1 MVTEVTSGDIV
12 QRWLRGVV
20 LAGVVGGAY
29 YLAGRFGV
37 GLILKPEGVAVFWPA
52 AGISSGVLIALGR
65 GARWPVAAG
74 VIGATVVVHV
84 AISDPLWAGIALGA
98 CNAVEALITAGL
110 IGSYFG
116 TDFSLDRLRQVLG
129 LFVAAIIS
137 SAISGVGGALTYRV
151 MSGPSAEMLISW
163 QHWFASDAIGIVIV
177 APLVIGVAT
186 AIRRPPPQQEL
197 IEGAAA
203 LIMLAITT
211 GIAIFLPLQVWGT
224 VLPITVLFLILLWIS
239 ARCSPVYAAAAVFLV
254 SITFVATAVFNIGHF
269 GDTRI
274 QFNDRILQAQSAIL
288 FVAIGT
294 FVLAALFAERKESE
308 ARLSHL
314 NMMLERERDNKL
326 MNLEAVTAAIAHEV
340 NQPLA
345 AIVTNGSVALHFL
358 ERAPPD
364 LDEVSTVLNEIISD
378 GHRTS
383 EVFDSIRALFRKG
396 DSGKQS
402 LNVNDIIVGVL
413 NSLREELRNRGVEAR
428 TELASTLPRVAG
440 HRGQLQEVIS
450 NLIGNALDAMNT
462 TTNRSRLLL
471 VRTEARGSDAI
482 VVSVQD
488 SGPGIAPKHLDS
500 IFTAFVTTKP
510 QGIGMGLAICRM
522 IIERHGGRLTA
533 SSDGTNGALFQ
544 FELPIE
550 PTITGAAREEVIT
563 S

>member
-1 MVTEVTSGDIV
+1 
-12 QRWLRGVV
+12 
-20 LAGVVGGAY
+20 
-29 YLAGRFGV
+29 
-37 GLILKPEGVAVFWPA
+37 
-52 AGISSGVLIALGR
+52 
-65 GARWPVAAG
+65 
-74 VIGATVVVHV
+74 
-84 AISDPLWAGIALGA
+84 
-98 CNAVEALITAGL
+98 
-110 IGSYFG
+110 
-116 TDFSLDRLRQVLG
+116 
-129 LFVAAIIS
+129 
-137 SAISGVGGALTYRV
+137 
-151 MSGPSAEMLISW
+151 
-163 QHWFASDAIGIVIV
+163 
-177 APLVIGVAT
+177 
-186 AIRRPPPQQEL
+186 
-197 IEGAAA
+197 
-203 LIMLAITT
+203 
-211 GIAIFLPLQVWGT
+211 
-224 VLPITVLFLILLWIS
+224 
-239 ARCSPVYAAAAVFLV
+239 
-254 SITFVATAVFNIGHF
+254 
-269 GDTRI
+269 
-274 QFNDRILQAQSAIL
+274 
-288 FVAIGT
+288 
-294 FVLAALFAERKESE
+294 
-308 ARLSHL
+308 
-314 NMMLERERDNKL
+314 MMLERERDNKL